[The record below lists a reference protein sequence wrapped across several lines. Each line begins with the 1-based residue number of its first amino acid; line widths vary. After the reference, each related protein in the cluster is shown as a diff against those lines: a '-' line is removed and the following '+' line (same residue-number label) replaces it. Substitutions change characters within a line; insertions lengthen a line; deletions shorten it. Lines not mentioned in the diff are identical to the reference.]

1 MSIMEP
7 DSWLGVELRHLAALE
22 AVAEAASFGRAAVR
36 LGYTQSA
43 VSQQIQ
49 MLERIVGQKLITR
62 PGGPKAVSLTE
73 AGEVLLRH
81 AHAIMARLAAA
92 QADIAALADGT
103 FGTLRVGTFQSVG
116 SRLVPTLIRRFQSEL
131 PDVRIQLVEAHRDED
146 LLALVERGE
155 LELAFVTLPLDEGPF
170 ETVQL
175 LTDPYVLV
183 VAAASEHA
191 RAGRFRVGDLDGL
204 PLIAFHHCRSQ
215 RVLEAA
221 VQAHGVQPE
230 VVFRSDNNGT
240 VQGLVA
246 AGHGC
251 ALVPLLTVDT
261 SDAAVRL
268 VDMASQ
274 LPPRLIGLAWH
285 RDRYRSAGALAFVEL
300 ARELCDELQQAA
312 LPAA

>member
-7 DSWLGVELRHLAALE
+7 YRWLGVELRHFAALE
-22 AVAEAASFGRAAVR
+22 AVAQTASFGRAATR

-49 MLERIVGQKLITR
+49 MLERIVGQKLVTR

-81 AHAIMARLAAA
+81 SHAIMARLAAA

-155 LELAFVTLPLDEGPF
+155 LELAFVTLPLAEGPF
-170 ETVQL
+170 EAVQV

-183 VAAASEHA
+183 VEAASEHA
-191 RAGRFRVGDLDGL
+191 RSGRFTVRQLDGL
-204 PLIAFHHCRSQ
+204 PLITFHQCRSQ
-215 RVLEAA
+215 RALEAA
-221 VQAHGVQPE
+221 LQAHGLRPE
-230 VVFRSDNNGT
+230 IVFRSDDNGT
-240 VQGLVA
+240 VQGLAA

-261 SDAAVRL
+261 SDVSVRV
-268 VDMASQ
+268 VDMTGQ
-274 LPPRLIGLAWH
+274 LPPRLIAVAWH
-285 RDRYRSAGALAFVEL
+285 RDRYRSGAALAFVEL
-300 ARELCDELQQAA
+300 ARELCAELQQAT
-312 LPAA
+312 PTAA